1 VRAHVLHLTCVTRDR
16 RVYYAR
22 ERGGGG
28 ESSLDAPKYAP
39 RVERALE
46 EWRRCRA
53 ERDDLGREC
62 AGGKGTR
69 GDGERRERI
78 EIELWLAA

>member
-1 VRAHVLHLTCVTRDR
+1 MHLSMHLPSNVP
-16 RVYYAR
+16 
-22 ERGGGG
+22 
-28 ESSLDAPKYAP
+28 L
-39 RVERALE
+39 

-53 ERDDLGREC
+53 ERERDDLGREC